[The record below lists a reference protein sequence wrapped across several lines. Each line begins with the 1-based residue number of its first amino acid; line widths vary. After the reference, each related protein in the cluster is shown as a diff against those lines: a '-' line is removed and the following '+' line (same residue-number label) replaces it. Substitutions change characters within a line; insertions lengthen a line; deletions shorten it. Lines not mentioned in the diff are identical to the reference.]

1 MKIQSMCSITLF
13 NKFDIM
19 LGVKYY
25 SSEWDSILIGV
36 KLRDGIYI
44 GAFGAAIELNW
55 QLHIDELNEL

>member
-1 MKIQSMCSITLF
+1 
-13 NKFDIM
+13 M